1 MILYSSAGG
10 SSSHQP
16 HRGLPS
22 SPTSMLSRHT
32 LCSATSLC
40 TVAPHLRVSRK
51 HVEPAANLAPPHT
64 CQAPSSP
71 KPVHVA
77 STSPDGDTS
86 RSPGSYLPS
95 VISGIGF
102 LLLYTLRFYER
113 LKLAVDRLRAR
124 APVNHQGAAT
134 LPQFE
139 RRRSL

>member
-64 CQAPSSP
+64 CQAPPSP
-71 KPVHVA
+71 KSVHVA

-95 VISGIGF
+95 VISGIMLPPAISQADCLPPSQKRRMYSLG
-102 LLLYTLRFYER
+102 
-113 LKLAVDRLRAR
+113 LRA
-124 APVNHQGAAT
+124 
-134 LPQFE
+134 
-139 RRRSL
+139 